1 MLSNVKKFNYL
12 KSFVE
17 GEALHSIA
25 GLSLTNDHYREA
37 L

>member
-12 KSFVE
+12 RSFVE

-25 GLSLTNDHYREA
+25 GLSLTNDHYPEA